1 MNYNNL
7 TREDCGKIQWPNYHF
22 SHRWE
27 LWPSLVHFLFQT
39 KIIFILLLSFEPVPK
54 LPQVETWTKII
65 ASHIILFLFLL
76 FEPVLVC
83 LNLDHFLFQ
92 TKIIFILLLSFE
104 PVPKLPQVETWTK
117 IIASHIILFL
127 FLLFEPVLVCLN
139 LDHFLFQTKIIYI
152 YFYFYLNLWP
162 NYHRWKRAL
171 HHIYSV

>member
-1 MNYNNL
+1 MNNNNL

-27 LWPSLVHFLFQT
+27 LWPSLCHFLFQT
-39 KIIFILLLSFEPVPK
+39 KIIFILLL
-54 LPQVETWTKII
+54 
-65 ASHIILFLFLL
+65 A
-76 FEPVLVC
+76 
-83 LNLDHFLFQ
+83 
-92 TKIIFILLLSFE
+92 FE

-171 HHIYSV
+171 HHIYSIFIPHICHFLYTGRIVKFKILHLKIPKIYPPKESNM